1 MSEEQLKEYTV
12 WVGGTE
18 VNDFLLTKEKA
29 EELAE
34 SYIEDGYDDVAI
46 DKVDDDYLKLISELS

>member
-1 MSEEQLKEYTV
+1 MSEQLKEYTV

-46 DKVDDDYLKLISELS
+46 DKVDDDYITVEEED

>member
-46 DKVDDDYLKLISELS
+46 DKVDDDYLKN

>member
-18 VNDFLLTKEKA
+18 VNDFLLTKEKS